1 MYDHMTTENKKQETI
16 VPVKLEDEMKKS
28 YIDYAMSVIV
38 GRALPDVRD
47 GLKPVHRRVLY
58 GMYEL
63 SNTYDK
69 PYKKSARVVGDVM
82 GKYHPHGDT
91 AIYDTIVRMVQTF
104 SLRYPLIDGQG
115 NFGSVD
121 GDSAAAMRYTEIR
134 MAKIADE
141 MLDDL
146 DKETVAFVPNFDES
160 LKEPS
165 VLPAKLPNLLINGS
179 SGIAVG
185 MATNIPPHNI
195 SEIIDGTVAIIEN
208 PEIAP
213 IELLKLITGP
223 DFPTGG
229 FIYGREGIR
238 DAYLT
243 GRGSVKIRARAEIV
257 EEGGRNVILVTEL
270 PYMVNKA
277 KLIEN
282 MADLVRD
289 KRLEGISDLRDE
301 SDRDGMRIVIELKKA
316 ANANVLLNQLY
327 KHTQMETTF
336 GVNNLALVDNQPRTL
351 ALKETLEYYIKH
363 RQDVVTKRSQF
374 ELKKALAREHIL
386 AGLLVALE
394 NIEDF
399 VNILRKSASAD
410 DAKAI
415 FMSKYGLSEEQSKA
429 ILDMRLRGLTGLE
442 RKKIEDERVE
452 LLKFIEYLKEV
463 LASPRMVLDIIKK
476 ELLELKEKY
485 GDGRRTIIID
495 SEGEILDE
503 DLIPRENVVV
513 SISNTGYIKRQLV
526 DTYRTQR
533 RGGMG
538 VMGMDTKEEDF
549 VVDVFAASTHDNLM
563 FFTNKGRIYSLKVY
577 GIPDASRQSR
587 GKAIVNLLTL
597 MPGESI
603 TAMIP
608 IKEFD
613 DLHYLIMCTRD
624 GTIKKTTLSAFGNIR
639 STGIIAIGLDEGDEL
654 ISVKMTS
661 GNQEVLIATRNGK
674 ANRFNESEVRSMG
687 RQAGGVRGIKLTEKD
702 KVIGME
708 VVSEGASILTVCEN
722 GFGKR
727 TPIAD
732 YGHTHRGTQGIINI
746 KTTLRNGGVVTIA
759 SVTDDDQLLVVT
771 RDGIMMRLNAK
782 DISEIGRNTQGV
794 KIITLKSDTDAVVA
808 VAKLVSEKKE
818 AEVETQ
824 A

>member
-1 MYDHMTTENKKQETI
+1 MQTHQET
-16 VPVKLEDEMKKS
+16 VLPVKIEEEMRKS

-47 GLKPVHRRVLY
+47 GLKPVHRRVLF

-63 SNTYDK
+63 GNTYDK

-82 GKYHPHGDT
+82 GKYHPHGDM
-91 AIYDTIVRMVQTF
+91 AIYDTIVRMVQDF

-121 GDSAAAMRYTEIR
+121 GDGAAAMRYTEVR
-134 MAKIADE
+134 MARIADE

-146 DKETVAFVPNFDES
+146 DKETVDFVPNFDES

-195 SEIIDGTVAIIEN
+195 SEVIDGTVALIEN
-208 PEIAP
+208 PELAP
-213 IELLKLITGP
+213 ADLLKLVTGP
-223 DFPTGG
+223 DFPTGA
-229 FIYGREGIR
+229 FIYGREGIKE
-238 DAYLT
+238 AYLT
-243 GRGSVKIRARAEIV
+243 GRGSIKIRAKAEIT

-289 KRLEGISDLRDE
+289 KKLEGISDLRDE
-301 SDRDGMRIVIELKKA
+301 SDRDGMRIVIELKKG
-316 ANANVLLNQLY
+316 ANASVLLNQLY
-327 KHTQMETTF
+327 RHTQMETTF

-351 ALKETLEYYIKH
+351 SLKETLEFYIKH
-363 RQDVVTKRSQF
+363 RQDVVTRRSQF
-374 ELKKALAREHIL
+374 ELKKAQAREHIL
-386 AGLLVALE
+386 AGLLVALD
-394 NIEDF
+394 NIDDF
-399 VNILRKSASAD
+399 VNILRRSASAD

-415 FMSKYGLSEEQSKA
+415 FISKYSLSEEQSKA

-442 RKKIEDERVE
+442 RKKIEDERAE
-452 LLKFIEYLKEV
+452 MIRLIGHLKEV
-463 LASPRMVLDIIKK
+463 LASPRMILDIIKA
-476 ELLELKEKY
+476 ELLELKRKY
-485 GDGRRTIIID
+485 GDGRRTVIKE
-495 SEGEILDE
+495 SEGEIIDE
-503 DLIPRENVVV
+503 DLIPRESVVV

-538 VMGMDTKEEDF
+538 IMGMETKEEDF
-549 VVDVFAASTHDNLM
+549 VVDVFAASTHDILM
-563 FFTNKGRIYSLKVY
+563 FFTNKGRVYSLKVY
-577 GIPDASRQSR
+577 EIPDASRQSR

-597 MPGESI
+597 LPDESI

-613 DLHYLIMCTRD
+613 DGQNLIMCTRE
-624 GTIKKTTLSAFGNIR
+624 GTIKKTALSAYKNIR

-654 ISVKMTS
+654 ISVKMTNGS
-661 GNQEVLIATRNGK
+661 QEVLVATRNGK
-674 ANRFNESEVRSMG
+674 ANRFSEKEVRPMG
-687 RQAGGVRGIKLTEKD
+687 RQAGGVIGIRLTEKD

-727 TPIAD
+727 TPVAE
-732 YGHTHRGTQGIINI
+732 YTPHHRGGQGMINI
-746 KTTLRNGGVVTIA
+746 KTTLRNGGVVAIA

-771 RDGIMMRLNAK
+771 QDGIMMRLPVK

-794 KIITLKSDTDAVVA
+794 RIITLKSEDDAVVA
-808 VAKLVSEKKE
+808 VAKLVSGKKE
-818 AEVETQ
+818 EEI
-824 A
+824 

>member
-1 MYDHMTTENKKQETI
+1 MATQETVI
-16 VPVKLEDEMKKS
+16 PVKLEEEMRKS

-63 SNTYDK
+63 GNTYDK

-82 GKYHPHGDT
+82 GKYHPHGDL
-91 AIYDTIVRMVQTF
+91 AIYDTIVRMVQDF

-121 GDSAAAMRYTEIR
+121 GDGAAAMRYTEVR

-146 DKETVAFVPNFDES
+146 DKETVDFVPNFDES

-195 SEIIDGTVAIIEN
+195 SEVIDGTVALIDNPAIE
-208 PEIAP
+208 PQ
-213 IELLKLITGP
+213 ELLKFITGP
-223 DFPTGG
+223 DFPTGAY
-229 FIYGREGIR
+229 IYGREGIKE
-238 DAYLT
+238 AYLT
-243 GRGSVKIRARAEIV
+243 GRGTIKLRSRAEIT
-257 EEGGRNVILVTEL
+257 EEGGRNVILVTEI

-282 MADLVRD
+282 IADLVRE
-289 KRLEGISDLRDE
+289 KKLEGISDLRDE
-301 SDRDGMRIVIELKKA
+301 SDRDGMRIVIELKKG
-316 ANANVLLNQLY
+316 ANASVLLNQLY
-327 KHTQMETTF
+327 RHTQMETTF

-351 ALKETLEYYIKH
+351 TLKETLEYYIKH
-363 RQDVVTKRSQF
+363 RQEVVTRRSQF
-374 ELKKALAREHIL
+374 ELKKAQAREHIL
-386 AGLLVALE
+386 VGLLVALD
-394 NIEDF
+394 NIDDF
-399 VNILRKSASAD
+399 VNILRNSASAD
-410 DAKAI
+410 DAKAV

-442 RKKIEDERVE
+442 RRKIEDERTE
-452 LLKFIEYLKEV
+452 LLKLIEHLKEV
-463 LASPRMVLDIIKK
+463 LASPQKVLDIIKG
-476 ELLELKEKY
+476 ELLELKQKY
-485 GDGRRTIIID
+485 GDERRTIIRE
-495 SEGEILDE
+495 SEGEIVDE
-503 DLIPRENVVV
+503 DLIPVENVVV
-513 SISNTGYIKRQLV
+513 TISNTGYIKRQPV

-538 VMGMDTKEEDF
+538 VMGMETKEEDF
-549 VVDVFAASTHDNLM
+549 VVDVFAASTHDHLL
-563 FFTNKGRIYSLKVY
+563 FFTNKGRVYVLKVY
-577 GIPDASRQSR
+577 EIPDASRQSR

-597 MPGESI
+597 LPNESI

-608 IKEFD
+608 IKEFND
-613 DLHYLIMCTRD
+613 GHNLIMCTRE
-624 GTIKKTTLSAFGNIR
+624 GTIKKTSLSAFKNIR

-654 ISVKMTS
+654 ISVKLTD
-661 GNQEVLIATRNGK
+661 GQKEVLIATRNGK
-674 ANRFNESEVRSMG
+674 ANRFNESEVRAMG
-687 RQAGGVRGIKLTEKD
+687 RQACGVIGIRLTEKD

-708 VVSEGASILTVCEN
+708 VVSEGSSILTVCEN

-727 TPIAD
+727 TAISEYTP
-732 YGHTHRGTQGIINI
+732 HHRGGQGMINI
-746 KTTLRNGGVVTIA
+746 KTTMRNGGVVAIA

-771 RDGIMMRLNAK
+771 HDGIMMRINIK

-794 KIITLKSDTDAVVA
+794 KIITLKSEEDAVVA

-818 AEVETQ
+818 EEI
-824 A
+824 

>member
-1 MYDHMTTENKKQETI
+1 MAAENKETVLPI
-16 VPVKLEDEMKKS
+16 KIEEEMRKS

-63 SNTYDK
+63 GNTYDK

-82 GKYHPHGDT
+82 GKYHPHGDM
-91 AIYDTIVRMVQTF
+91 AIYDTIVRMVQDF

-121 GDSAAAMRYTEIR
+121 GDSAAAMRYTEVR
-134 MAKIADE
+134 MARIADE

-165 VLPAKLPNLLINGS
+165 VLPARLPNLLINGS

-195 SEIIDGTVAIIEN
+195 SEVIDGTVALIEN
-208 PEIAP
+208 PELSP
-213 IELLKLITGP
+213 LELLKYITGP
-223 DFPTGG
+223 DFPTGA
-229 FIYGREGIR
+229 FIYGREGIKE
-238 DAYLT
+238 AYLT
-243 GRGSVKIRARAEIV
+243 GRGSIKIRARAEIT

-282 MADLVRD
+282 IADLVRD
-289 KRLEGISDLRDE
+289 KKLEGISDLRDE
-301 SDRDGMRIVIELKKA
+301 SDRDGMRVVIELKKG

-336 GVNNLALVDNQPRTL
+336 GVNNLALVENQPRTL
-351 ALKETLEYYIKH
+351 SLKETLEYYVKH
-363 RQDVVTKRSQF
+363 RQDVVTRRSQF
-374 ELKKALAREHIL
+374 ELKKARAREHIL
-386 AGLLVALE
+386 AGLLIALD
-394 NIEDF
+394 NIDDF
-399 VNILRKSASAD
+399 VSILRRSASAD
-410 DAKAI
+410 DAKAV

-442 RKKIEDERVE
+442 RKKIEDERAE
-452 LLKFIEYLKEV
+452 MIKLIGHLEEV
-463 LASPRMVLDIIKK
+463 LASPKMVLDIIKG
-476 ELLELKEKY
+476 ELLELRQKY
-485 GDGRRTIIID
+485 GDGRRTVIKE
-495 SEGEILDE
+495 SEGEIVDE

-513 SISNTGYIKRQLV
+513 TISNTGYIKRQPV

-538 VMGMDTKEEDF
+538 VMGMETKEEDF
-549 VVDVFAASTHDNLM
+549 VVDVFVASTHDNLL
-563 FFTNKGRIYSLKVY
+563 FFTNKGRVYSLKVY
-577 GIPDASRQSR
+577 EIPEASRQSR

-597 MPGESI
+597 MPGESVN
-603 TAMIP
+603 AMIP
-608 IKEFD
+608 IKEFGD
-613 DLHYLIMCTRD
+613 GQNLIMCTRE
-624 GTIKKTTLSAFGNIR
+624 GIIKKTAMSAFKNIR

-654 ISVKMTS
+654 ISVKLTR
-661 GNQEVLIATRNGK
+661 GDQEVLIATRNGK
-674 ANRFNESEVRSMG
+674 ANRFSEKEVRAMG
-687 RQAGGVRGIKLTEKD
+687 RQAGGVIGIRLTEKD

-727 TPIAD
+727 TSIAE
-732 YGHTHRGTQGIINI
+732 YTPHHRGGQGMINI
-746 KTTLRNGGVVTIA
+746 KTTLRNGGVVAIA

-771 RDGIMMRLNAK
+771 RDGIMMRIPIK

-794 KIITLKSDTDAVVA
+794 RIITLKSEDDAVVA

-818 AEVETQ
+818 EEI
-824 A
+824 

>member
-1 MYDHMTTENKKQETI
+1 MATQETVI
-16 VPVKLEDEMKKS
+16 PVKLEEEMRKS

-63 SNTYDK
+63 GNTYDK

-82 GKYHPHGDT
+82 GKYHPHGDL
-91 AIYDTIVRMVQTF
+91 AIYDTIVRMVQDF

-121 GDSAAAMRYTEIR
+121 GDGAAAMRYTEVR

-146 DKETVAFVPNFDES
+146 DKETVEFVPNFDES

-195 SEIIDGTVAIIEN
+195 SEVIDGTVALINN
-208 PEIAP
+208 PAIDP
-213 IELLKLITGP
+213 LELLKLITGP
-223 DFPTGG
+223 DFPTGAY
-229 FIYGREGIR
+229 IYGREGIKE
-238 DAYLT
+238 AYLT
-243 GRGSVKIRARAEIV
+243 GRGTIKIRAKAEIT
-257 EEGGRNVILVTEL
+257 EEGGRNVILVTEI
-270 PYMVNKA
+270 PYIVNKA

-282 MADLVRD
+282 IADLVRD

-301 SDRDGMRIVIELKKA
+301 SDRDGMRIVIELKKG

-327 KHTQMETTF
+327 RHTQMETTF
-336 GVNNLALVDNQPRTL
+336 GINNLALVDNQPRTL
-351 ALKETLEYYIKH
+351 SLKETLEYYIKH
-363 RQDVVTKRSQF
+363 RQDVVTRRSQF
-374 ELKKALAREHIL
+374 ELKKAQAREHIL
-386 AGLLVALE
+386 AGLLVALD
-394 NIEDF
+394 NIDDF
-399 VNILRKSASAD
+399 VSILRKSPSAD
-410 DAKAI
+410 DAKAV

-442 RKKIEDERVE
+442 RRKIEDERVE
-452 LLKFIEYLKEV
+452 LIKLIEHLKEV
-463 LASPRMVLDIIKK
+463 LASPQMVLDIIKN
-476 ELLELKEKY
+476 ELLELKAKY
-485 GDGRRTIIID
+485 GDGRRTIIKESD
-495 SEGEILDE
+495 GEIVDE
-503 DLIPRENVVV
+503 DLIPVENVVV
-513 SISNTGYIKRQLV
+513 TISNTGYIKRQPV

-538 VMGMDTKEEDF
+538 VMGMETKEEDF
-549 VVDVFAASTHDNLM
+549 VVDVFAASTHDHLL
-563 FFTNKGRIYSLKVY
+563 FFTNKGRVYVLKVY
-577 GIPDASRQSR
+577 EIPEASRQSR

-597 MPGESI
+597 LPNESI

-608 IKEFD
+608 IKQFD
-613 DLHYLIMCTRD
+613 DGHYLMMCTRE
-624 GTIKKTTLSAFGNIR
+624 GTIKKTALSAFQNIR
-639 STGIIAIGLDEGDEL
+639 KTGIIAIGLDEGDDL
-654 ISVKMTS
+654 ISVKMTNGS
-661 GNQEVLIATRNGK
+661 QEVLVATRNGK
-674 ANRFNESEVRSMG
+674 ANRFPETEVRPMG
-687 RQAGGVRGIKLTEKD
+687 RQAGGVIGIRLTEKD

-708 VVSEGASILTVCEN
+708 VVSEGSTLLTVCEN

-727 TPIAD
+727 TDIGD
-732 YGHTHRGTQGIINI
+732 YGQTHRGTQGIINI
-746 KTTLRNGGVVTIA
+746 KTTMRNGGVVSVA
-759 SVTDDDQLLVVT
+759 SVNDDEQVLVVT
-771 RDGIMMRLNAK
+771 KGGIMMRFNAR
-782 DISEIGRNTQGV
+782 DISVIGRNTQGV
-794 KIITLKSDTDAVVA
+794 KIITLKSDDDAVIG

-818 AEVETQ
+818 EEI
-824 A
+824 

>member
-1 MYDHMTTENKKQETI
+1 MSDHMATENKSQEKVLPI
-16 VPVKLEDEMKKS
+16 KIEDEMRKS

-82 GKYHPHGDT
+82 GKYHPHGDS
-91 AIYDTIVRMVQTF
+91 AIYETMVRMVQEF

-121 GDSAAAMRYTEIR
+121 GDGAAAMRYTEVR
-134 MAKIADE
+134 MDRIADE

-146 DKETVAFVPNFDES
+146 DKETVNFVPNFDES

-195 SEIIDGTVAIIEN
+195 TEIINGAIALIDN
-208 PEIAP
+208 PEIVP
-213 IELLKLITGP
+213 TELLKFITGP
-223 DFPTGG
+223 DFPTGA
-229 FIYGREGIR
+229 FIYGREGIKE
-238 DAYLT
+238 AYLT
-243 GRGSVKIRARAEIV
+243 GRGSIRIRAKAEIT
-257 EEGGRNVILVTEL
+257 EEGGRNVILVTEI

-289 KRLEGISDLRDE
+289 KKLEGISDLRDE
-301 SDRDGMRIVIELKKA
+301 SDRDGMRIVIELKKGT
-316 ANANVLLNQLY
+316 NANVLLNQLY

-351 ALKETLEYYIKH
+351 SLKETLEYYIKH
-363 RQDVVTKRSQF
+363 RQEVVTRRSEF
-374 ELKKALAREHIL
+374 ELKKAQAREHIL
-386 AGLLVALE
+386 AGLLIALD
-394 NIEDF
+394 NIDDF
-399 VNILRKSASAD
+399 VAILRRSASAD
-410 DAKAI
+410 EAKAV

-442 RKKIEDERVE
+442 RKKIEDERAE
-452 LLKFIEYLKEV
+452 LIKIIQYLTEV
-463 LASPRMVLDIIKK
+463 LASPKIVLDIIKK
-476 ELLELKEKY
+476 ELFELKEKY
-485 GDGRRTIIID
+485 GDERRTIIME

-513 SISNTGYIKRQLV
+513 TISNTGYIKRQPV

-538 VMGMDTKEEDF
+538 VMGMETKEEDF
-549 VVDVFAASTHDNLM
+549 VVDLFVSSTHDNIM
-563 FFTNKGRIYSLKVY
+563 FFTNKGRVYSLKVY
-577 GIPDASRQSR
+577 EIPAAATRQAR
-587 GKAIVNLLTL
+587 GKAIVNMLNLQ
-597 MPGESI
+597 PGELVN
-603 TAMIP
+603 AMIP

-613 DLHYLIMCTRD
+613 DQHYLVMCTRE
-624 GTIKKTTLSAFGNIR
+624 GTIKKSVLSAFHNIR
-639 STGIIAIGLDEGDEL
+639 STGIIAIGLSDKDEL
-654 ISVKMTS
+654 ISVKMTN
-661 GNQEVLIATRNGK
+661 GEQEVLIATRHGK
-674 ANRFNESEVRSMG
+674 SNRFSEKEVRETG
-687 RQAGGVRGIKLTEKD
+687 RQSQGVIGIRLTEGD
-702 KVIGME
+702 KVVGME
-708 VVSEGASILTVCEN
+708 IVSPDSSILTICEN

-732 YGHTHRGTQGIINI
+732 YTPHHRGGQGMINI
-746 KTTLRNGGVVTIA
+746 KTTLRNGGVVA
-759 SVTDDDQLLVVT
+759 SVSVT
-771 RDGIMMRLNAK
+771 AEDEMLIVTKDGIMIRMK
-782 DISEIGRNTQGV
+782 ISDINEIGRNTQGV
-794 KIITLKSDTDAVVA
+794 RLIKLKSENDAVVA
-808 VAKLVSEKKE
+808 VAKLVSEK
-818 AEVETQ
+818 VEEEI
-824 A
+824 